1 MKFISNTIRFFFL
14 LISFFSLC
22 VIGAILY
29 GMATEHHFPDQLK
42 LSEELE
48 FVKAI
53 SDTTFEFISWNIG
66 YVGLGEES
74 DFFYDGG
81 EDVFTSKD
89 LIQKNMDG
97 VIDFIQDHSYVDFF
111 LLQEV
116 DSMSWRSN
124 KLNFFQKIENSWRY
138 NYALNYASSFVPIPI
153 FNPLGPV
160 YGGLC
165 SMTHFPVIDAFR
177 YDLRTE
183 SAWPQRLFFLKRC
196 FLTQRIPLLE
206 KELIVINI
214 HNSAYDKSG
223 IKKNKEMQHIL
234 NYAEREFEK
243 GNYVVIGGD
252 WNQSPPSYSNNTIP
266 ELYKNSSFT
275 NDDIPQ
281 DWRWVADVNTP
292 TNRKLNMPY
301 TKGVSYTSVID
312 HYLISPNVSVDS
324 IAVVDMQFKY
334 SDHQPV
340 YLKVTLDKGSNQ
352 SKPAQ

>member
-1 MKFISNTIRFFFL
+1 MKFISNTIRFFPAYQFL
-14 LISFFSLC
+14 FFIC
-22 VIGAILY
+22 YRCYLY

-81 EDVFTSKD
+81 EDVFTCKD

-138 NYALNYASSFVPIPI
+138 NFALNYASSFVPIPI

-183 SAWPQRLFFLKRC
+183 SAWPAPLFLKRC

-214 HNSAYDKSG
+214 HNSAYDKFG

-234 NYAEREFEK
+234 NFAEREFDK

-252 WNQSPPSYSNNTIP
+252 WNQRPQTIQTIQYQNYIKTAH
-266 ELYKNSSFT
+266 LQMMIF
-275 NDDIPQ
+275 
-281 DWRWVADVNTP
+281 
-292 TNRKLNMPY
+292 RKTGSGYQM
-301 TKGVSYTSVID
+301 
-312 HYLISPNVSVDS
+312 LIHLPIES
-324 IAVVDMQFKY
+324 
-334 SDHQPV
+334 
-340 YLKVTLDKGSNQ
+340 
-352 SKPAQ
+352 